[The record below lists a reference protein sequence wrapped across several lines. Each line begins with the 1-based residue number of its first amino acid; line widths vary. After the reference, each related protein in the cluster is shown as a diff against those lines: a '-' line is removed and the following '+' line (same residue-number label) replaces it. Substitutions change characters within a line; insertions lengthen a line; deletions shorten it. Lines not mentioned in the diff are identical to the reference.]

1 MPILVPSA
9 FDPRT
14 RLEYVITAEIV
25 YWSNWSTAYKYKYTR
40 GWASRIG
47 ESSCVWRHTSSRTTF
62 YRRHSACRSTIDDSA
77 VREKGRGREEGKKK
91 KKKKKGSKKGRREK
105 TIRRFVTIDHECWTA
120 AQAASEFLVTVS
132 RVLFRFFRRVFV
144 FWGGGEGGGGV
155 AAEFSDSSANFCE
168 AFFFFV
174 ELGVNYAVLT
184 ILQHARSVWLGN
196 VV

>member
-144 FWGGGEGGGGV
+144 FLGGGEGGEGGGGRIQRFLG
-155 AAEFSDSSANFCE
+155 EFLRSV
-168 AFFFFV
+168 FFFCR
-174 ELGVNYAVLT
+174 T
-184 ILQHARSVWLGN
+184 RC
-196 VV
+196 